1 MWDRMRAVLLLE
13 AVLQC
18 CSDGAVPG
26 GIDVQPILSV
36 CVQERSALPH
46 APPQVAPC
54 LRLRGAGR
62 QRASPGPGDEGSRA
76 STPSTTGYDS
86 DVGDGAEVSSAAS
99 ASGVELSAPPET
111 QPDSDAAALET
122 GHSTARAGTARESRR
137 GQGRR
142 TGSGEAGVDRQAEI
156 RRKLQR
162 FNEKYGVASI
172 DRGMGWPPTRARSTS
187 SPQRDSQ
194 VRRGSARLHAHFAA
208 RVHPQV
214 DQAANDMFAG
224 SGVAGDAAEGARGA
238 GAAGADDGPR
248 RRREKAAREAPGARG
263 T

>member
-1 MWDRMRAVLLLE
+1 MGPAGWAVLLLE

-142 TGSGEAGVDRQAEI
+142 TSSGEAGVDRQAEI

-162 FNEKYGVASI
+162 FNEKYGVRHI
-172 DRGMGWPPTRARSTS
+172 
-187 SPQRDSQ
+187 
-194 VRRGSARLHAHFAA
+194 
-208 RVHPQV
+208 
-214 DQAANDMFAG
+214 
-224 SGVAGDAAEGARGA
+224 
-238 GAAGADDGPR
+238 
-248 RRREKAAREAPGARG
+248 
-263 T
+263 

>member
-1 MWDRMRAVLLLE
+1 MRDRMRAVLLLE

-111 QPDSDAAALET
+111 QPDSDAAALDWLCEQYRHDRWTNET
-122 GHSTARAGTARESRR
+122 ELSLYEGILAR
-137 GQGRR
+137 
-142 TGSGEAGVDRQAEI
+142 
-156 RRKLQR
+156 L
-162 FNEKYGVASI
+162 
-172 DRGMGWPPTRARSTS
+172 RAR
-187 SPQRDSQ
+187 
-194 VRRGSARLHAHFAA
+194 
-208 RVHPQV
+208 
-214 DQAANDMFAG
+214 
-224 SGVAGDAAEGARGA
+224 
-238 GAAGADDGPR
+238 
-248 RRREKAAREAPGARG
+248 
-263 T
+263 